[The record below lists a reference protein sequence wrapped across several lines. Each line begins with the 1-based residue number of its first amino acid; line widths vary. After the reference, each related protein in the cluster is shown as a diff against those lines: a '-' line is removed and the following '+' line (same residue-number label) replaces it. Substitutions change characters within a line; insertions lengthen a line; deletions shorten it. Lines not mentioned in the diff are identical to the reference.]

1 MPNHPLCELRKKLP
15 LKCHLR
21 ISETNE
27 YMCRITSICKYVQ
40 TYNSANEVSTEA
52 EEEENGEELEISKS
66 LNEDMMS
73 NIPSLPPWDE
83 RLLIGEF
90 SSSLNFLLKLTNENS
105 SDIIP
110 TIDTIAA
117 LSYIEPVQAWCPI
130 LNESYMS
137 SFLHQFKLQYHL
149 SLLYDTFL
157 LGNGT
162 FLAGLESVFFK
173 NENKIGVELGG
184 RWPPRLFDLNLAL
197 RSIMLETIKEDEL
210 FAFDVT
216 GAREQRNPNGRYTF
230 VYLNIKYIYSFGF
243 IHSFRC
249 T

>member
-1 MPNHPLCELRKKLP
+1 MPNHPLCELHKKLP
-15 LKCHLR
+15 LKCHLC

-27 YMCRITSICKYVQ
+27 YMCQITSICKYVQ
-40 TYNSANEVSTEA
+40 TYNSANEVSIEA
-52 EEEENGEELEISKS
+52 EEEENDEELEISKS

-149 SLLYDTFL
+149 SLLHDTFL

-216 GAREQRNPNGRYTF
+216 GAREQRNPNGRYTYI
-230 VYLNIKYIYSFGF
+230 YLNMKHVYSFEF
-243 IHSFRC
+243 Y